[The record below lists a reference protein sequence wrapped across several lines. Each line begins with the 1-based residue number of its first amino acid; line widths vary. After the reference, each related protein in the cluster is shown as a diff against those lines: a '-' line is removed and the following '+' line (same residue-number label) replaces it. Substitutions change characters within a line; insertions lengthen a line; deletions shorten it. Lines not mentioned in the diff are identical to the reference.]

1 MAKSVNLPFSDTP
14 VYIIS
19 YLWLINICCIQ
30 HKWFFSPFFSHDPH
44 VPFSNPGQ
52 IHFSPGRLLGRNCF
66 TDRLIPNEK
75 RGHLWCFAIVKS
87 CYITISKFHIFLKND
102 SPYFYFKKCS
112 KSHLKKTISQAP
124 SILPR
129 GRWILGDDVQHDQ
142 GLAVRQQRS
151 QLVGASIGGVH
162 VSDQNVFHHH
172 LQQEWFI
179 QATSLPISL

>member
-1 MAKSVNLPFSDTP
+1 MIPMFPFPILDKFTFHQAAFWEET
-14 VYIIS
+14 VF
-19 YLWLINICCIQ
+19 LTGW
-30 HKWFFSPFFSHDPH
+30 SPMK
-44 VPFSNPGQ
+44 
-52 IHFSPGRLLGRNCF
+52 
-66 TDRLIPNEK
+66 K

-87 CYITISKFHIFLKND
+87 CYITISKFHIFLKKWL
-102 SPYFYFKKCS
+102 SIFLFQKMFEIPLK
-112 KSHLKKTISQAP
+112 KKTISQAP

-129 GRWILGDDVQHDQ
+129 GRWIVGDDVQHDQ